1 MKKII
6 ITIGLVLSLVSC
18 ASVQRTNIDTIGSI
32 AQPNIIFTVELSL
45 DKSNL
50 VILGPIDEMI
60 EVDLDFMP
68 TSSGSFKQS
77 EIKVKQVYI
86 SNLISRD
93 DGIAQLRN
101 LNPALFDTALSDLAG
116 RCLAKYPEL
125 DYIMFPKIQL
135 ELVTNGSRFNMNPTY
150 YKMRLTG
157 NAVKLKL

>member
-6 ITIGLVLSLVSC
+6 ITIGLVLFLVSC

-32 AQPNIIFTVELSL
+32 AKPEINFTFELSL

-50 VILGPIDEMI
+50 EILGPIDETI
-60 EVDLDFMP
+60 EMEPFNIPASTGM
-68 TSSGSFKQS
+68 FKKT
-77 EIKVKQVYI
+77 ELRVKLVYI
-86 SNLISRD
+86 ANLVSKD
-93 DGIAQLRN
+93 DSIAQLRN
-101 LNPALFDTALSDLAG
+101 VNPALFDAALSDLAG